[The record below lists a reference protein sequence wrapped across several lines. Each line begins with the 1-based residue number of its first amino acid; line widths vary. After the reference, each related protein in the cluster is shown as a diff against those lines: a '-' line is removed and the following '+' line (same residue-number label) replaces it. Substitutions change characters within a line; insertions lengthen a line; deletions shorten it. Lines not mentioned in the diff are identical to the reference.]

1 MGVST
6 ILPEDHLP
14 EWDGRFSKG
23 YDIDTLENG
32 GVYSFSSNSEIDEYF
47 DMAMLGVSI
56 DVVKTDEDADKKD
69 KTDDASDKNDDE
81 DADSDYAEFLQL
93 IKKGKKKNM

>member
-1 MGVST
+1 
-6 ILPEDHLP
+6 
-14 EWDGRFSKG
+14 
-23 YDIDTLENG
+23 
-32 GVYSFSSNSEIDEYF
+32 
-47 DMAMLGVSI
+47 MAMLGVSI